1 MLLLKKL
8 LWSITKYINIFGY
21 LKIKKENMKKL
32 LFAVSLLCS
41 IAFVSCKSNSGGNP
55 NEVLSQFFDAMA
67 KQDTVKIKALT
78 TKESESM
85 LGMINMGMSMAD
97 SKKDLE
103 KYDKTK
109 MEFGTAVIDG
119 DNAKVPV
126 KDKAS
131 GETVNFPMKKQDGQ
145 WKVAFDK
152 SSVMQMGM
160 EKMKEGKMN
169 MGDSLE
175 KGMDALKDV
184 NMDSMMNEVKKAMD
198 TTKMEMNK

>member
-1 MLLLKKL
+1 
-8 LWSITKYINIFGY
+8 
-21 LKIKKENMKKL
+21 MKQI
-32 LFAVSLLCS
+32 LFAALVLCT
-41 IAFVSCKSNSGGNP
+41 ITFLSCKSNNNSNP

-67 KQDTVKIKALT
+67 KQDTVKIKALS

-85 LGMINMGMSMAD
+85 LKMMKMGMSMAD

-109 MEFGTAVIDG
+109 MEFGTAIISG

-131 GETVNFPMKKQDGQ
+131 GEIVNFPMKKEGGQ

-152 SSVMQMGM
+152 SSIMEMGM
-160 EKMKEGKMN
+160 QKMKDSKMN
-169 MGDSLE
+169 IGDSIK
-175 KGMDALKDV
+175 KGMEEMKDV
-184 NMDSMMNEVKKAMD
+184 NMDSMMNEIKKSID
-198 TTKMEMNK
+198 TTKTDMNK

>member
-1 MLLLKKL
+1 
-8 LWSITKYINIFGY
+8 
-21 LKIKKENMKKL
+21 MKKL
-32 LFAVSLLCS
+32 LFAVTVMCS
-41 IAFVSCKSNSGGNP
+41 IAIVSCKSNNGGNP
-55 NEVLSQFFDAMA
+55 NEVLTQFFDAMA
-67 KQDTVKIKALT
+67 KQDTVKIKALS

-85 LGMINMGMSMAD
+85 LNMMKMGMSMAD

-109 MEFGTAVIDG
+109 MEFGTAVING

-131 GETVNFPMKKQDGQ
+131 GETINFPMKKEDGQ

-152 SSVMQMGM
+152 NSVMEMGM
-160 EKMKEGKMN
+160 EKMKESKMN
-169 MGDSLE
+169 IGDSLE

-198 TTKMEMNK
+198 TSKMEMNK

>member
-1 MLLLKKL
+1 MKNLLL
-8 LWSITKYINIFGY
+8 
-21 LKIKKENMKKL
+21 
-32 LFAVSLLCS
+32 AVTVLCS
-41 IAFVSCKSNSGGNP
+41 VAFVSCKSNSGGNP

-67 KQDTVKIKALT
+67 KQDSVKIKALT
-78 TKESESM
+78 TKDSESM
-85 LGMINMGMSMAD
+85 LNMMTMGMSMAD

-109 MEFGTAVIDG
+109 MEFGAAIING

-131 GETVNFPMKKQDGQ
+131 GETVNFPMKKEDGK

-152 SSVMQMGM
+152 TSVMGMGM
-160 EKMKEGKMN
+160 EQMKEGKMN
-169 MGDSLE
+169 VGDSIE
-175 KGMDALKDV
+175 KGMDAMKDV

-198 TTKMEMNK
+198 TSKMDMNK

>member
-1 MLLLKKL
+1 
-8 LWSITKYINIFGY
+8 
-21 LKIKKENMKKL
+21 MKQI
-32 LFAVSLLCS
+32 LFAALVLCT
-41 IAFVSCKSNSGGNP
+41 ITFLSCKSNNNSNP

-67 KQDTVKIKALT
+67 KQDTVKIKALS

-85 LGMINMGMSMAD
+85 LKMMKMGMSMAD

-109 MEFGTAVIDG
+109 MEFGTAIISG

-131 GETVNFPMKKQDGQ
+131 GEIVNFPMKKEGGQ

-152 SSVMQMGM
+152 SSIMEMGM
-160 EKMKEGKMN
+160 EKMKDSKMN
-169 MGDSLE
+169 IGDSIK
-175 KGMDALKDV
+175 KGMEEMKDV
-184 NMDSMMNEVKKAMD
+184 NMDSMMNEIKKSID
-198 TTKMEMNK
+198 TTKTDMNK

>member
-1 MLLLKKL
+1 
-8 LWSITKYINIFGY
+8 
-21 LKIKKENMKKL
+21 MKKL
-32 LFAVSLLCS
+32 LIAFTALCS
-41 IAFVSCKSNSGGNP
+41 IAFVSCKTNGGGNP

-67 KQDTVKIKALT
+67 KQDTVKIKALS

-85 LGMINMGMSMAD
+85 LSMMKMGMSMAD

-109 MEFGTAVIDG
+109 MEFGTAIING

-131 GETVNFPMKKQDGQ
+131 GETVNFPMKKEDGQ

-152 SSVMQMGM
+152 SSVMEMGM
-160 EKMKEGKMN
+160 EKMKDSKMN
-169 MGDSLE
+169 IKDSLE
-175 KGMDALKDV
+175 KGMDALKGV
-184 NMDSMMNEVKKAMD
+184 NMDSMMKEVKKAMD
-198 TTKMEMNK
+198 TTKMDINK

>member
-1 MLLLKKL
+1 
-8 LWSITKYINIFGY
+8 
-21 LKIKKENMKKL
+21 MKKL
-32 LFAVSLLCS
+32 LFTAVVLCS
-41 IAFVSCKSNSGGNP
+41 IVIVSCKSNNNGNP

-67 KQDTVKIKALT
+67 KQDTVKIKALS

-85 LGMINMGMSMAD
+85 LSMMKMGMSMAD

-109 MEFGTAVIDG
+109 MEFGTAIING

-131 GETVNFPMKKQDGQ
+131 GETVNFPMKKEDGQ

-152 SSVMQMGM
+152 SSVMEMGM
-160 EKMKEGKMN
+160 EKMKDSKMN
-169 MGDSLE
+169 IGDSIK
-175 KGMDALKDV
+175 KGMEEMKDV
-184 NMDSMMNEVKKAMD
+184 NMDSIMNEVKKSMD
-198 TTKMEMNK
+198 TSKMK

>member
-1 MLLLKKL
+1 
-8 LWSITKYINIFGY
+8 
-21 LKIKKENMKKL
+21 
-32 LFAVSLLCS
+32 
-41 IAFVSCKSNSGGNP
+41 
-55 NEVLSQFFDAMA
+55 
-67 KQDTVKIKALT
+67 
-78 TKESESM
+78 
-85 LGMINMGMSMAD
+85 
-97 SKKDLE
+97 
-103 KYDKTK
+103 

-131 GETVNFPMKKQDGQ
+131 GETVNFPMKKEDGQ

>member
-1 MLLLKKL
+1 L
-8 LWSITKYINIFGY
+8 LWSITNYINIFGY
-21 LKIKKENMKKL
+21 LKLKKQNMKKL
-32 LFAVSLLCS
+32 LLAVTVLCS
-41 IAFVSCKSNSGGNP
+41 IAFASCQSNSNGNP

-67 KQDTVKIKALT
+67 KRDTVKIKALT

-85 LGMINMGMSMAD
+85 LSMMTMGMSMAD

-109 MEFGTAVIDG
+109 MEFGTAIING

-131 GETVNFPMKKQDGQ
+131 GETVNFPMKKEDGQ

-152 SSVMQMGM
+152 SSVMEMGM

-169 MGDSLE
+169 VGDSLE
-175 KGMDALKDV
+175 KGMDAMKDV
-184 NMDSMMNEVKKAMD
+184 NMDSMMKEVKKAMD
-198 TTKMEMNK
+198 TSKMDMNK

>member
-85 LGMINMGMSMAD
+85 LGMMKMGMSMAD

>member
-1 MLLLKKL
+1 
-8 LWSITKYINIFGY
+8 
-21 LKIKKENMKKL
+21 MKKL
-32 LFAVSLLCS
+32 LFAASLLCT

-85 LGMINMGMSMAD
+85 LGMMTMGMSMAG

-109 MEFGTAVIDG
+109 MEFGAAIING

-152 SSVMQMGM
+152 SSVMEMGM
-160 EKMKEGKMN
+160 EKMKEGKIN
-169 MGDSLE
+169 MGDSLQ
-175 KGMDALKDV
+175 KGMDALKNV
-184 NMDSMMNEVKKAMD
+184 NMDSMMNEVKKEMD
-198 TTKMEMNK
+198 TSKMNMNK